1 MIKQIKNKPH
11 FLAVESKTG
20 KTVQLLN
27 VNTGK
32 SYTMSS
38 KKLILVKAKPGAVIS
53 KHALTALNNEYKDR
67 GKTFKKNISKVFEK
81 ISIVSLRYDN
91 TLKL

>member
-1 MIKQIKNKPH
+1 MIKQVKNKPH

-20 KTVQLLN
+20 KTVQVLN
-27 VNTGK
+27 INTGK

-38 KKLILVKAKPGAVIS
+38 KGLSLVPAKPGANIS
-53 KHALTALNNEYKDR
+53 RHALTALNNEYKDR
-67 GKTFKKNISKVFEK
+67 GKTFKKNISNVFKK
-81 ISIVSLRYDN
+81 IVIVSLRYDK